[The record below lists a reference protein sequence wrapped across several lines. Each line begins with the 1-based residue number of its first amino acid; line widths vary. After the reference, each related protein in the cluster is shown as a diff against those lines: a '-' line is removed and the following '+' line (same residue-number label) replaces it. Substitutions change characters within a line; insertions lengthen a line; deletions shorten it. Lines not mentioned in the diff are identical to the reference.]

1 MGALQR
7 VSPLFKRNGRQTP
20 LMALTVEGV
29 CGKER
34 ERQRERER
42 ERQRQIHRQHGNTH
56 QREQANLASLTCFPK
71 HNLTACP
78 LQLHIPLHEKT
89 KQTGGGVL
97 LTDGK
102 SPRIR
107 SISSLAPT
115 KKTIYP
121 DCTPRTSKHTIH
133 WRRRLGLRELAQRAQ
148 MLKRDRAQDRE
159 RLI

>member
-1 MGALQR
+1 MG
-7 VSPLFKRNGRQTP
+7 
-20 LMALTVEGV
+20 
-29 CGKER
+29 ER
-34 ERQRERER
+34 DREREG
-42 ERQRQIHRQHGNTH
+42 QIHGQHGNTH
-56 QREQANLASLTCFPK
+56 QSEQANLASLTCFPK

-78 LQLHIPLHEKT
+78 LQLHIPLPEKT

-115 KKTIYP
+115 KKTVYP
-121 DCTPRTSKHTIH
+121 GCTPRVSKRR
-133 WRRRLGLRELAQRAQ
+133 RRRLGLRELAQGAQ
-148 MLKRDRAQDRE
+148 IVKRDRAQDRE

>member
-1 MGALQR
+1 MIHSCRARASDGR
-7 VSPLFKRNGRQTP
+7 SPARFAVIQKKWQADTTDGSYSGRC
-20 LMALTVEGV
+20 VW
-29 CGKER
+29 K
-34 ERQRERER
+34 RERER
-42 ERQRQIHRQHGNTH
+42 KRGGGGQIHRQHGNTQ

-78 LQLHIPLHEKT
+78 LRLHIPLYEKT

-121 DCTPRTSKHTIH
+121 DCTPHTSKHTPSAAEE
-133 WRRRLGLRELAQRAQ
+133 G
-148 MLKRDRAQDRE
+148 
-159 RLI
+159 